1 MKVLKFGGTSIGSAE
16 RIKNVANIIANGE
29 RKIVVLSAMSKTT
42 NALYEISNYLSK
54 NNIDGSIETINGLKQ
69 KYIQV
74 MDELFSMESFK
85 QKCTDV
91 ILTHFDLLN
100 QLSQEAFTPCLKTIV
115 AQGEFLSTHL
125 MYYYLLENK
134 RSYFVSGFRFYAHR

>member
-100 QLSQEAFTPCLKTIV
+100 QLSQEAFTPMLEKTIV
-115 AQGEFLSTHL
+115 AQG
-125 MYYYLLENK
+125 
-134 RSYFVSGFRFYAHR
+134 